1 MDEHKFR
8 DLYRAAVQVGES
20 NSRLVAVYANEIR
33 NLRKAIWQAIGL
45 LRKGKIDDARR
56 TLEHQIHNKDQ

>member
-8 DLYRAAVQVGES
+8 DLYKAAVSVGES

-33 NLRKAIWQAIGL
+33 NLRKAIWQAIGQM
-45 LRKGKIDDARR
+45 RKGKIDDARR
-56 TLEHQIHNKDQ
+56 TLEDQVHNKDQ